1 MNNRSFFT
9 AISKITNITLL
20 GFFTLIVS
28 ACGGGSSSNPAPT
41 LQGGPDAIT
50 NNSPIVNA
58 GDDQILE
65 EGQNVLLEGFA
76 TDDGAVVST
85 NWSQTAGPE
94 PYVELINLEGD
105 ARSFTIPA
113 TTEDIVLTFTFS
125 ATDDIGQT
133 SSDSVDINVLN
144 LNVAPIA
151 NAGEDQTVNEQLQVT
166 LDGSGSE
173 DTDMVDG
180 IKSYLW
186 QQTAGTE
193 VALNQNSLAS
203 TTFTAPAI
211 LNNETLTF
219 ELTVTDF
226 DDDSHSD
233 SVNVNVQ
240 DRSLNDTGLVVSS
253 DIPGGATNAGCE
265 VEFNNQDCS
274 FGRDHFDDNDANGHA
289 GFIFTKL
296 AIDGTSFP
304 EDATE
309 WNCVRDEIT
318 GLVWEAK
325 SDNGIHDKN
334 LSYRWGGAS
343 SSEYGEIRT
352 PDWNTLILDSNDQVL
367 CGLSNWRI
375 PTVKELE
382 SLVNFNINAESD
394 QPNIDS
400 NYFSSTIVSAY
411 WTTNASA
418 AKPSDAWA
426 IHFGNGAAQLLDRNN
441 KAFVRLVSDDK

>member
-41 LQGGPDAIT
+41 LQGGTDAIT
-50 NNSPIVNA
+50 NNSPIVDA
-58 GDDQILE
+58 GDDQTLE
-65 EGQNVLLEGFA
+65 EGQNVLLEGLA
-76 TDDGAVVST
+76 TDDDGAVVST
-85 NWSQTAGPE
+85 SWSQTAGPE
-94 PYVELINLEGD
+94 PYVELINLEGN
-105 ARSFTIPA
+105 ARSFTLPA

-144 LNVAPIA
+144 LNIVPIA
-151 NAGEDQTVNEQLQVT
+151 NAGEDQTINEQLQVT

-193 VALNQNSLAS
+193 VTLNQNSLAS

-240 DRSLNDTGLVVSS
+240 DRSLNDTGLVISS
-253 DIPGGATNAGCE
+253 NILEGTTDTACE
-265 VEFNNQDCS
+265 ANNQDCS

-289 GFIFTKL
+289 GFTFTKL
-296 AIDGTSFP
+296 AVDGTP
-304 EDATE
+304 GPANAAE
-309 WNCVRDEIT
+309 WDCVRDEIT

-325 SDNGIHDKN
+325 SNSGDFRDHD
-334 LSYRWGGAS
+334 LVYRWGGLGAS
-343 SSEYGEIRT
+343 EFGAIRN
-352 PDWNTLILDSNDQVL
+352 PDWNALVLGINDLTL

-382 SLVNFNINAESD
+382 SLINFNINADSD
-394 QPNIDS
+394 QASIDN
-400 NYFSSTIVSAY
+400 NYFPNTVMSAY
-411 WTTNASA
+411 WATNSSA
-418 AKPSDAWA
+418 ISIEQAWA
-426 IHFGNGAAQLLDRNN
+426 VHFGTGAAQMLDRNN
-441 KAFVRLVSDDK
+441 EVFVRLVSDDK